1 MMKRYFIGKQFSK
14 ATSWL
19 RIGLILMAVLGG
31 LTGLKTCDL
40 PTAPGPQ
47 PTTLIETEFEPG
59 LNIFG
64 VLRADSISGSSFF
77 HVERAATTADM
88 YAGKN
93 VFDTTATV
101 ILTDLQTAETF
112 SFTTVDDSMRIGYYY
127 NADFQ
132 AVPGHHYA
140 VTVQSD
146 DLPVLTG
153 TTIVPTRPQILTNSL
168 NVNGDELS
176 FGLKLTSDTYEYV
189 CYLFTGSEYVQQEFL
204 NNGGDSTIITFNLDG
219 LSAAP
224 TALVI
229 VGYDNNLME
238 YANSTP
244 SFIPQTYHE
253 MVNTVEN
260 GYGCF
265 GSLAATIITL

>member
-1 MMKRYFIGKQFSK
+1 MRSYFIGKQFVK
-14 ATSWL
+14 TASWF
-19 RIGLILMAVLGG
+19 RIGLISMVVLGG
-31 LTGLKTCDL
+31 LSGLKTCDL
-40 PTAPGPQ
+40 PTTPGPQ

-88 YAGKN
+88 YAGEN

-101 ILTDLQTAETF
+101 ILTDILTEEIF
-112 SFTTVDDSMRIGYYY
+112 YFTTIDDSTRIGYYY

-132 AVPGHHYA
+132 AVVGHHYT

-176 FGLKLTSDTYEYV
+176 FGLELTSDTYEYI
-189 CYLFTGSEYVQQEFL
+189 CYLFAGSEYIQQEFM
-204 NNGGDSTIITFNLDG
+204 NDGSDSTIITFNLDG
-219 LSAAP
+219 LSTAP

-229 VGYDNNLME
+229 VGYDNNLMK
-238 YANSTP
+238 YTNSTP

-253 MVNTVEN
+253 MINTVEN

-265 GSLAATIITL
+265 GSLAATTIKL